1 MVKTYMYFTMNMALD
16 LEKDLKLVL
25 EMVIR
30 GVIACE
36 LLRSGERGLSDL
48 HQKLKQGM

>member
-1 MVKTYMYFTMNMALD
+1 MTMSLD
-16 LEKDLKLVL
+16 LEKDLTLAL

-36 LLRSGERGLSDL
+36 FSDL
-48 HQKLKQGM
+48 QQKLKQDM